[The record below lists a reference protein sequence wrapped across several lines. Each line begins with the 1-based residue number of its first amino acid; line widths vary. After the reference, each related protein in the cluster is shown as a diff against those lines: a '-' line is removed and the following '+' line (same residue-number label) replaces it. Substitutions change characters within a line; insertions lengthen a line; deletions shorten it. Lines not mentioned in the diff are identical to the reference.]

1 MSNYEDYFNDLANT
15 KASEDTIDYGI
26 IGNHKNNRAK
36 RNYFYTHPNQLRP
49 MTISHS
55 KKTSHS
61 KQNDLLGA
69 IEMLTYKPPE
79 ILPISVY
86 TQHTYTHSDL
96 YYGSGKKKQFNI
108 EETELPIKEEPKKE
122 EPKKPTV
129 IINQKTNKE
138 MEIERF
144 KENQKKSDK
153 LLQKLVNQGVAKVY
167 PKQTPPKVIHKK
179 PVERSSTPL
188 VRQSPPIL
196 QEEVKDL
203 PKSNISKT
211 NIQKFLDKQKKSDQL
226 LQQLVK
232 DKEAKVSNI
241 PKDPPKPT
249 KDPRIEAMLKRLNSA
264 TLPNQNLPMNR
275 ITSSN

>member
-108 EETELPIKEEPKKE
+108 EETELPIKEEPKNKNLKNQ
-122 EPKKPTV
+122 PLLLIKKL
-129 IINQKTNKE
+129 I
-138 MEIERF
+138 
-144 KENQKKSDK
+144 KKWK
-153 LLQKLVNQGVAKVY
+153 
-167 PKQTPPKVIHKK
+167 
-179 PVERSSTPL
+179 
-188 VRQSPPIL
+188 
-196 QEEVKDL
+196 
-203 PKSNISKT
+203 
-211 NIQKFLDKQKKSDQL
+211 
-226 LQQLVK
+226 
-232 DKEAKVSNI
+232 
-241 PKDPPKPT
+241 
-249 KDPRIEAMLKRLNSA
+249 
-264 TLPNQNLPMNR
+264 
-275 ITSSN
+275 

>member
-1 MSNYEDYFNDLANT
+1 MSNYEDYFNDLAST

-86 TQHTYTHSDL
+86 TQHTYTHNDL
-96 YYGSGKKKQFNI
+96 YYSSGKKKQFNI
-108 EETELPIKEEPKKE
+108 EETELPIKE

-144 KENQKKSDK
+144 KEKQKKDDA

-179 PVERSSTPL
+179 P
-188 VRQSPPIL
+188 PIL

-203 PKSNISKT
+203 PKTKPPPKSQNEMNIE
-211 NIQKFLDKQKKSDQL
+211 KFKANQKKSDQL

>member
-1 MSNYEDYFNDLANT
+1 
-15 KASEDTIDYGI
+15 
-26 IGNHKNNRAK
+26 
-36 RNYFYTHPNQLRP
+36 

-55 KKTSHS
+55 KKVSHS

-79 ILPISVY
+79 ILPISAY
-86 TQHTYTHSDL
+86 TSQIYTDT
-96 YYGSGKKKQFNI
+96 GKRKPFNI
-108 EETELPIKEEPKKE
+108 EEAEKT
-122 EPKKPTV
+122 KKPTV

-144 KENQKKSDK
+144 KEKQKKDDA

-188 VRQSPPIL
+188 VRQSPSIL

-203 PKSNISKT
+203 PKTKPKSQNEMNIE
-211 NIQKFLDKQKKSDQL
+211 KFKANQKKSDQL

>member
-55 KKTSHS
+55 KKISHS

-86 TQHTYTHSDL
+86 TQQTYTHNDL

-108 EETELPIKEEPKKE
+108 EETEQPIKEEPKKE
-122 EPKKPTV
+122 EPKKKNLKNPLLLL
-129 IINQKTNKE
+129 I
-138 MEIERF
+138 
-144 KENQKKSDK
+144 KK
-153 LLQKLVNQGVAKVY
+153 L
-167 PKQTPPKVIHKK
+167 TKK
-179 PVERSSTPL
+179 W
-188 VRQSPPIL
+188 
-196 QEEVKDL
+196 K
-203 PKSNISKT
+203 
-211 NIQKFLDKQKKSDQL
+211 
-226 LQQLVK
+226 
-232 DKEAKVSNI
+232 
-241 PKDPPKPT
+241 
-249 KDPRIEAMLKRLNSA
+249 
-264 TLPNQNLPMNR
+264 
-275 ITSSN
+275 

>member
-79 ILPISVY
+79 ILPISAY

-96 YYGSGKKKQFNI
+96 YYDNNVKKQFNV
-108 EETELPIKEEPKKE
+108 EETELPIKE

-144 KENQKKSDK
+144 KEKQKKDDA

-179 PVERSSTPL
+179 PV
-188 VRQSPPIL
+188 RQSPPIL

-203 PKSNISKT
+203 HKTKPKSQNEMNIE
-211 NIQKFLDKQKKSDQL
+211 KFKANQKKSDQL

>member
-1 MSNYEDYFNDLANT
+1 MSNYQDYFDTLSNRNETANT
-15 KASEDTIDYGI
+15 IDFGTPI
-26 IGNHKNNRAK
+26 NHKNNRAK
-36 RNYFYTHPNQLRP
+36 RNYFYRHPNQLRP

-55 KKTSHS
+55 KKVSHS

-86 TQHTYTHSDL
+86 TQHTYTHNDL
-96 YYGSGKKKQFNI
+96 YYSSGKKKQFNI
-108 EETELPIKEEPKKE
+108 EETELPIKE

-144 KENQKKSDK
+144 KEKQKKDDA

-179 PVERSSTPL
+179 SPTLQPVVKKITPKT
-188 VRQSPPIL
+188 P
-196 QEEVKDL
+196 VK
-203 PKSNISKT
+203 SQNEINIE
-211 NIQKFLDKQKKSDQL
+211 KFKANQKKSDQL

-241 PKDPPKPT
+241 PVRQSPKNPPKPVRQSPT

>member
-1 MSNYEDYFNDLANT
+1 MSNYQDYFDTLSNRNETANT
-15 KASEDTIDYGI
+15 IDFGTPI
-26 IGNHKNNRAK
+26 NHKNNRAK
-36 RNYFYTHPNQLRP
+36 RNYFYRHPNQLRP

-55 KKTSHS
+55 KKVSHS

-69 IEMLTYKPPE
+69 IELLTYKPPE
-79 ILPISVY
+79 ILPISAYTAQVY
-86 TQHTYTHSDL
+86 PNT
-96 YYGSGKKKQFNI
+96 GKKKPFVI
-108 EETELPIKEEPKKE
+108 SETENLNKK
-122 EPKKPTV
+122 KDTV
-129 IINQKTNKE
+129 VINQKTNKQME
-138 MEIERF
+138 MEKFRA
-144 KENQKKSDK
+144 KQKKDDE

-179 PVERSSTPL
+179 SPTLQPVVKKITPKT
-188 VRQSPPIL
+188 P
-196 QEEVKDL
+196 VK
-203 PKSNISKT
+203 SQNEINIE
-211 NIQKFLDKQKKSDQL
+211 KFKANQKKSDQL